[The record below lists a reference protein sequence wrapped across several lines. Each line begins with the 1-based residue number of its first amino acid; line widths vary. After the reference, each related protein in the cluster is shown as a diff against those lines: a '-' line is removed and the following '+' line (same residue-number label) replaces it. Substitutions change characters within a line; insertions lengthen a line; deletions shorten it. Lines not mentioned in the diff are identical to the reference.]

1 MKCLFTW
8 TERRLL
14 RLFRKLSTRQNL
26 HLKAEMFSFHSKY
39 FVHREL
45 KRAPQKLSFCFNVRI
60 LVPSGYRATYCNGKN
75 CFCFVIK
82 TDYFD
87 VIVSVAVKPLL
98 LTLCW
103 NNKKLEYLTWKLA
116 FRHPYFS
123 RDQKAMFWKTFQRA
137 FSKSCAFSV
146 TIFTS
151 FSWQTV
157 SSKYGYIRTGPK
169 FVHSVGL
176 VKCQPLNIVA
186 F

>member
-39 FVHREL
+39 FVYREL

-60 LVPSGYRATYCNGKN
+60 LVPSGYRATYCNGKKLFL
-75 CFCFVIK
+75 FCHQ

-103 NNKKLEYLTWKLA
+103 NNKKLEYLTWKLHSDILISREIRKRCFEKLFKERFQKVA
-116 FRHPYFS
+116 LFRWPFS
-123 RDQKAMFWKTFQRA
+123 RHSPGKQFRVNT
-137 FSKSCAFSV
+137 V
-146 TIFTS
+146 T
-151 FSWQTV
+151 
-157 SSKYGYIRTGPK
+157 YGRGQSLYIQ
-169 FVHSVGL
+169 L
-176 VKCQPLNIVA
+176 D
-186 F
+186 